1 MIFSVYDSNARRFD
15 YYEAPGHSANY
26 GARGTKYRALTQAP
40 QGLSGASGG
49 QYVGFAPE
57 ALVMPLPANAMPVGH
72 GDEARGVIADVRRG
86 GYVGEYAGAG
96 SFGGLGSFDGLGE
109 GEPTPPPPAV
119 VAAPGVSF
127 GQVIAAACVAS
138 IVGVLVQRAMN
149 KKR

>member
-15 YYEAPGHSANY
+15 YYEAPGYAANY
-26 GARGTKYRALTQAP
+26 GARGTKYRPLTQPP
-40 QGLSGASGG
+40 QGGLAGAGG

-57 ALVMPLPANAMPVGH
+57 ALTMSLPSNAVPVGH
-72 GDEARGVIADVRRG
+72 GSEARGIVADVQRG
-86 GYVGEYAGAG
+86 GYTGEYAGVGAG
-96 SFGGLGSFDGLGE
+96 SFGGLSGLGE
-109 GEPTPPPPAV
+109 GEQPQPPPAV

-127 GQVIAAACVAS
+127 GQVVAAACVAS